1 MWNSKNEKIKKEQT
15 LHMRTFDECQNRL
28 QRVFD
33 KRLVLIVGATRWG
46 TAWVQ
51 QCLDAHPDI
60 CAKGEGHFTDLL
72 FPKLAKAFDDYNAES
87 EKIGNRLQLAGLPGN
102 AAGYTF
108 DDVDHMLRTAIGLAL
123 DRWLAGRDPFC
134 VAEKTPEHVL
144 SLDLLDRVL
153 PHAQVI
159 HVVRDGRDEAASAWA
174 FNLGISRGDFPKA
187 YPTFA
192 SFVESFA
199 PAWSKSIGSAR
210 AFGRKN
216 RSRYLEIRSED
227 ITSQTNK
234 AVSALLSFAEVS
246 ENAQIIEK
254 CADQAWDVS
263 PLDMEQGIWKSTFDG
278 DAHRIF
284 KRHGGELLKLLGYE

>member
-1 MWNSKNEKIKKEQT
+1 
-15 LHMRTFDECQNRL
+15 MRTFDECQGRL
-28 QRVFD
+28 QRLFG

-51 QCLDAHPDI
+51 QCMDAHPDI

-108 DDVDHMLRTAIGLAL
+108 DDVDHILRTAIGLAL
-123 DRWLAGRDPFC
+123 DRWLAGRDPLC
-134 VAEKTPEHVL
+134 VVEKTPEHVL
-144 SLDLLDRVL
+144 HLDVLDRIL
-153 PHAQVI
+153 PEVHII
-159 HVVRDGRDEAASAWA
+159 HVVRDGRDEASSAWA

-187 YPTFA
+187 YPTFTD
-192 SFVESFA
+192 FLESFA
-199 PAWSKSIGSAR
+199 PAWSQSVGSAR

-227 ITSQTNK
+227 ITSNTNDV
-234 AVSALLSFAEVS
+234 VSALFGFSGVVANS
-246 ENAQIIEK
+246 EISQK
-254 CADQAWDVS
+254 CADMAWDVS
-263 PLDMEQGIWKSTFDG
+263 PLDMEYGIWKSTFDS
-278 DAHRIF
+278 DANQVF
-284 KRHGGELLKLLGYE
+284 KRYGGELLKLLRYDV